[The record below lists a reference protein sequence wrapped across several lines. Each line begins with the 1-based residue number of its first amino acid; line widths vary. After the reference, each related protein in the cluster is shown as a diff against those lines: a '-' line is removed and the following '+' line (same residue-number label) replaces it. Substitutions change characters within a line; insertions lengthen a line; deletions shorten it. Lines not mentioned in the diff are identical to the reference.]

1 MKKDNKWIIWLVF
14 ASLIIGLLGSYWG
27 DNWFGILSSVTG
39 AMCVILTAK
48 GYRSAFIVG
57 IINCVTYATIAYGAK
72 YYGDFMLNAF
82 YYLPMQLIGWKVW
95 SKNRNITGEIKARS
109 LTTTQSIKLIVVSV
123 TAIIVYAIILNM
135 LHGSLPIVDSTS
147 TVLSVIAMMLSVKMY
162 KEQWL
167 LWIVINIVSIAM
179 WVVSIQSGGTDYAT
193 LIMWC
198 VYLANSVWGYVHWT
212 KLEKKGAV
220 I

>member
-1 MKKDNKWIIWLVF
+1 MKKDNKWIIWLIL

-48 GYRSAFIVG
+48 GYRNAFIVG
-57 IINCVTYATIAYGAK
+57 AINCVTYAIIAFGAK

-82 YYLPMQLIGWKVW
+82 YYLPMQLVGWKIW
-95 SKNRNITGEIKARS
+95 SKNTTETGEIKAKS
-109 LTTTQSIKLIVVSV
+109 LNTTQAIKLVIGCAI
-123 TAIIVYAIILNM
+123 AIIAYAVVLNM

-147 TVLSVIAMMLSVKMY
+147 TVLSVVAMVLSVKMY

-167 LWIVINIVSIAM
+167 LWIVINVVSIAM

-198 VYLANSVWGYVHWT
+198 VYLFNSIWGYVHWT
-212 KLEKKGAV
+212 KLEKGNITK
-220 I
+220 